1 LQSLILKLYLMK
13 VFKKLFLPLV
23 LAVSFSISSTNA
35 QTLKTPAPSPLQT
48 IKQNFGIGEVSLEY
62 SRPSV
67 KNRVIF
73 GDVVPYGKMWRT
85 GANAST
91 KITIGEDTKIE
102 NTPVPA
108 GTYAIYTIPGAET
121 WEIMFYKDL
130 TLGGDVA
137 SYKKENEV
145 LRITEKVTQL
155 PNKVET
161 FTINFAD
168 ITYSVCNVEMQW
180 EKTRVAFTISTEV
193 DAKIM
198 KNIETVMA
206 PNDRRP
212 YYNAASYYYDNNK
225 DMKQALEWVNKATE
239 LTPDAYWVWHL
250 KAKIQ
255 LKLKDAKGAIETAEK
270 SKALAL
276 KDKDDAYVK
285 NNDKLIAE
293 AKAMK

>member
-1 LQSLILKLYLMK
+1 MK

-102 NTPVPA
+102 GNAIPA

-276 KDKDDAYVK
+276 KDNDDAYVK

>member
-1 LQSLILKLYLMK
+1 MK

-198 KNIETVMA
+198 KNIETVMS

>member
-1 LQSLILKLYLMK
+1 MK

-23 LAVSFSISSTNA
+23 LAISFSISSTNA

-48 IKQNFGIGEVSLEY
+48 IKQNFGIGELSLEY

-102 NTPVPA
+102 GNAIPA

-180 EKTRVAFTISTEV
+180 EKTRIAFTISTEV

-239 LTPDAYWVWHL
+239 LTADAYWVWHL

>member
-1 LQSLILKLYLMK
+1 MK

-102 NTPVPA
+102 GNAIPA

-198 KNIETVMA
+198 KNIETVMS

>member
-1 LQSLILKLYLMK
+1 MK

-23 LAVSFSISSTNA
+23 LAVSFSLSSTNA

-73 GDVVPYGKMWRT
+73 GDVVPYGKIWRT

-108 GTYAIYTIPGAET
+108 GTYAIYTIPGADT
-121 WEIMFYKDL
+121 WEIMLYKDL

-137 SYKKENEV
+137 NYKKENEV
-145 LRITEKVTQL
+145 LRFTEKVTQL

>member
-1 LQSLILKLYLMK
+1 MN
-13 VFKKLFLPLV
+13 VFKKLFLPFV
-23 LAVSFSISSTNA
+23 LTVSFSISSTNA

-102 NTPVPA
+102 GNAIPA

-198 KNIETVMA
+198 KNIETVMS

>member
-1 LQSLILKLYLMK
+1 
-13 VFKKLFLPLV
+13 
-23 LAVSFSISSTNA
+23 
-35 QTLKTPAPSPLQT
+35 
-48 IKQNFGIGEVSLEY
+48 
-62 SRPSV
+62 
-67 KNRVIF
+67 
-73 GDVVPYGKMWRT
+73 
-85 GANAST
+85 
-91 KITIGEDTKIE
+91 
-102 NTPVPA
+102 
-108 GTYAIYTIPGAET
+108 
-121 WEIMFYKDL
+121 MFYKDL

-198 KNIETVMA
+198 KNIETVMS

>member
-1 LQSLILKLYLMK
+1 
-13 VFKKLFLPLV
+13 
-23 LAVSFSISSTNA
+23 
-35 QTLKTPAPSPLQT
+35 
-48 IKQNFGIGEVSLEY
+48 
-62 SRPSV
+62 
-67 KNRVIF
+67 
-73 GDVVPYGKMWRT
+73 
-85 GANAST
+85 
-91 KITIGEDTKIE
+91 
-102 NTPVPA
+102 
-108 GTYAIYTIPGAET
+108 
-121 WEIMFYKDL
+121 
-130 TLGGDVA
+130 
-137 SYKKENEV
+137 
-145 LRITEKVTQL
+145 
-155 PNKVET
+155 
-161 FTINFAD
+161 
-168 ITYSVCNVEMQW
+168 
-180 EKTRVAFTISTEV
+180 TRVAFTISTEV

-198 KNIETVMA
+198 KNIETVMS

>member
-1 LQSLILKLYLMK
+1 MNVLKK
-13 VFKKLFLPLV
+13 VFPLLA
-23 LAVSFSISSTNA
+23 LAVSFSLSSTNA

-73 GDVVPYGKMWRT
+73 GDVVPYGKIWRT

-108 GTYAIYTIPGAET
+108 GTYAIYTIPGADT
-121 WEIMFYKDL
+121 WEIMLYKDL

-137 SYKKENEV
+137 NYKKENEV
-145 LRITEKVTQL
+145 LRFTEKVTQL

>member
-1 LQSLILKLYLMK
+1 MK

-102 NTPVPA
+102 GNAIPA

-180 EKTRVAFTISTEV
+180 EKTRIAFTISTEV

-239 LTPDAYWVWHL
+239 LTADAYWVWHL

>member
-1 LQSLILKLYLMK
+1 MK

-23 LAVSFSISSTNA
+23 LAISFSISSTNA

-48 IKQNFGIGEVSLEY
+48 IKQNFGIGELSLEY

-102 NTPVPA
+102 GNAIPA

-225 DMKQALEWVNKATE
+225 DIKQALEWVNKATE

>member
-1 LQSLILKLYLMK
+1 MK

-102 NTPVPA
+102 GNAIPA

>member
-1 LQSLILKLYLMK
+1 MK

-73 GDVVPYGKMWRT
+73 GDVVPYGTIWRT

-102 NTPVPA
+102 NTPLPA
-108 GTYAIYTIPGAET
+108 GTYAIYTIPGADT
-121 WEIMFYKDL
+121 WEIMLYKDL

-137 SYKKENEV
+137 NYKKENEV
-145 LRITEKVTQL
+145 LRFTEKVTQL

-225 DMKQALEWVNKATE
+225 DMKQALEWVNKAAE

>member
-1 LQSLILKLYLMK
+1 MK

-23 LAVSFSISSTNA
+23 LAISFSISSTNA

-48 IKQNFGIGEVSLEY
+48 IKQNFGIGELSLEY

-67 KNRVIF
+67 KNRLIF

-102 NTPVPA
+102 GNAIPA

-206 PNDRRP
+206 PYDRRP

-225 DMKQALEWVNKATE
+225 DMKQALEWVNKAIE

>member
-1 LQSLILKLYLMK
+1 MK

-73 GDVVPYGKMWRT
+73 GDVVPYGKIWRT

-102 NTPVPA
+102 NTPLPA
-108 GTYAIYTIPGAET
+108 GTYAIYTIPGADT
-121 WEIMFYKDL
+121 WEIMLYKDL

-137 SYKKENEV
+137 NYKKENEV
-145 LRITEKVTQL
+145 LRFTEKVTQL

-225 DMKQALEWVNKATE
+225 DMKQALEWVNKAAE

>member
-1 LQSLILKLYLMK
+1 MNVLKK
-13 VFKKLFLPLV
+13 VFPLLA
-23 LAVSFSISSTNA
+23 LAVSFSLSSTNA

-73 GDVVPYGKMWRT
+73 GDVVPYGKIWRT

-108 GTYAIYTIPGAET
+108 GTYAIYTIPGADT
-121 WEIMFYKDL
+121 WEIMLYKDL

-137 SYKKENEV
+137 NYKKENEV
-145 LRITEKVTQL
+145 LRFTEKVTQL

-270 SKALAL
+270 SKSLAL

>member
-1 LQSLILKLYLMK
+1 MK

-48 IKQNFGIGEVSLEY
+48 NKQNFGIGEVSLEY

-102 NTPVPA
+102 GNAIPA

-198 KNIETVMA
+198 KNIETVMS

>member
-1 LQSLILKLYLMK
+1 
-13 VFKKLFLPLV
+13 
-23 LAVSFSISSTNA
+23 
-35 QTLKTPAPSPLQT
+35 
-48 IKQNFGIGEVSLEY
+48 
-62 SRPSV
+62 
-67 KNRVIF
+67 
-73 GDVVPYGKMWRT
+73 MWRT

-102 NTPVPA
+102 GNAIPA

>member
-1 LQSLILKLYLMK
+1 MFYGI
-13 VFKKLFLPLV
+13 VFKKLFLPFV
-23 LAVSFSISSTNA
+23 LTVSFSISSTNA

-102 NTPVPA
+102 GNAIPA

-198 KNIETVMA
+198 KNIETVMS

>member
-1 LQSLILKLYLMK
+1 MK
-13 VFKKLFLPLV
+13 VFKKLFLPFV
-23 LAVSFSISSTNA
+23 LTVSFSISSTNA

-102 NTPVPA
+102 GNAIPA

-276 KDKDDAYVK
+276 KDNDDAYVK

>member
-1 LQSLILKLYLMK
+1 MN
-13 VFKKLFLPLV
+13 VFKKLFLPFV
-23 LAVSFSISSTNA
+23 LTVSFSISSTNA

-102 NTPVPA
+102 GNAIPA

>member
-1 LQSLILKLYLMK
+1 MK

-102 NTPVPA
+102 GNAIPA

-180 EKTRVAFTISTEV
+180 EKTRIAFTISTEV

>member
-1 LQSLILKLYLMK
+1 MNLLKK
-13 VFKKLFLPLV
+13 VFPLLA
-23 LAVSFSISSTNA
+23 LAVSFSLSSTNA

-73 GDVVPYGKMWRT
+73 GDVVPYGKIWRT

-108 GTYAIYTIPGAET
+108 GTYAIYTIPGADT
-121 WEIMFYKDL
+121 WEIMLYKDL

-137 SYKKENEV
+137 NYKKENEV

>member
-1 LQSLILKLYLMK
+1 MNKLNKILCSLS
-13 VFKKLFLPLV
+13 
-23 LAVSFSISSTNA
+23 LAVLCCVGNVNS
-35 QTLKTPAPSPLQT
+35 QTIKTPAPSPLQT
-48 IKQNFGIGEVSLEY
+48 IKQNFGISEVSLEY

-73 GDVVPYGKMWRT
+73 GDVVPYGKIWRT

-102 NTPVPA
+102 GNALPA
-108 GTYAIYTIPGAET
+108 GTYAIYTIPNADS
-121 WEIMFYKDL
+121 WDIMFYKDL
-130 TLGGDVA
+130 NLGGDVGN
-137 SYKKENEV
+137 YKKENEV
-145 LRITEKVTQL
+145 LRITEKVTAL

-168 ITYSVCNVEMQW
+168 MTYTVCNVEMQW
-180 EKTRVAFTISTEV
+180 EKTRVAFTISTEI
-193 DAKIM
+193 DAKVM

-225 DMKQALEWVNKATE
+225 DLKQALEWINKAVE

-250 KAKIQ
+250 RAKIQ
-255 LKLKDAKGAIETAEK
+255 LKLKDNKAAIESAEK

-285 NNDKLIAE
+285 NNEKLIAE
-293 AKAMK
+293 AKGTK

>member
-1 LQSLILKLYLMK
+1 MK